1 MKEVQTVTDISMQ
14 YPRAAGG
21 MMGPRNNWDGG
32 PIGNGDNWNGWLDQ
46 HSESFD
52 AGVLDLKGKLDSAFA
67 ALQLDPSQ
75 PALLAQYQTALQ
87 EYNMYRMMQSN
98 SSKNLADMQKQNIRN
113 LG

>member
-1 MKEVQTVTDISMQ
+1 MTDMTQ
-14 YPRAAGG
+14 YPRTASGII
-21 MMGPRNNWDGG
+21 GPRNSWDGG
-32 PIGNGDNWNGWLDQ
+32 PIGDGANWNGWLNN

-52 AGVLDLKGKLDSAFA
+52 LGVVDLKAKLDDAFDK
-67 ALQLDPSQ
+67 LQQDPSQ
-75 PALLAQYQTALQ
+75 PDLLAKYQTALQ